1 MPETYKITGYI
12 YVRSNELCDIHDCY
26 KLGTTRNI
34 PDREANYITSEIIRG
49 HFKYVYEIYD
59 YCNEK
64 CEKMVFKELKHFNL
78 YKNAGKEFYKKD
90 VINYIEPLFK
100 KHNIKYKT
108 LHDIEIFNLART
120 DRDKL
125 YDSDTDDTDAECE
138 TECETDSKADNS
150 DIDKDTSKFIISKEN
165 SSHVA
170 LGDSKDCCDIVY
182 RESEESYSSEDNED
196 IYIDNVEDSMI
207 ISYIP
212 REYQLDI
219 ISKALLHFQFND
231 KGILALICGVGKT
244 LISLWIAKELKSNT
258 IVIGVPNILLLKQ
271 WKNTINSILPDL
283 PVFIVC
289 KNIESRDIIEFLE
302 NKDCFIIITTY
313 ASSYKVKE
321 AFEKTQIIPRIKIL
335 DEMHHLT
342 SYNINNKQKSYINIL
357 KIQSHKQLSLTATLK
372 ILENKENVSDVDVI
386 ISNDNVQ
393 YFGDIIDKRCLL
405 WAINENIICDYVIQ
419 SITTDTDKLEY
430 HLNRFKIIE
439 ENDKRLFLSAFA
451 SLKSIFENHSHHLL
465 IYSNNM
471 RNSIKIIEYIKLLIE
486 DKYFIL
492 PGLYYSTYHSNHK
505 ACEQK
510 DIIDKFEKA
519 KYGIISC
526 VYCLG
531 EGWDFPLLDA
541 VVCAENMSS
550 NIRILQSVLRASR
563 KNKNQSDK
571 ITKIILP
578 ILNKDDLW
586 ENDNPDLKKVREV
599 IYQMG
604 LEDETITQKIKVF
617 NIDIKKEGRRYKPLL
632 PNILIES
639 FGDYDND
646 FTQKLR
652 LKTVKRMTLSMT
664 YEKARKIIASKNIRS
679 KEEYYKLCEN
689 DSRLSPEPEIV
700 FKGQFTNWIEY
711 LSIERIYYDLKTC
724 KDKVKEYLSLSPK
737 IKKNYLDL
745 SIVCTGLCKIDSQFP
760 PNGLWVEYYNVKDL
774 RDIIELSN
782 KKKKSTS
789 DIL

>member
-1 MPETYKITGYI
+1 MPETCKVSGFI
-12 YVRSNELCDIHDCY
+12 YARTNELCDIHDCY
-26 KLGTTRNI
+26 KLGTTQNI
-34 PDREANYITSEIIRG
+34 PDREANYITGEINRG
-49 HFKYVYEIYD
+49 SFKYVYEIQGL
-59 YCNEK
+59 CNEK
-64 CEKMVFKELKHFNL
+64 CEQMLFQELKRFNL
-78 YKNAGKEFYKKD
+78 YINAGTEFYKKD
-90 VINYIEPLFK
+90 AIKYIEPFFN
-100 KHNIKYKT
+100 KHNIKYKKLST
-108 LHDIEIFNLART
+108 IEIANLVRAEREYIISTESGSQVAVGYCRELSDFAEDTESTEDSYESDIE
-120 DRDKL
+120 
-125 YDSDTDDTDAECE
+125 
-138 TECETDSKADNS
+138 
-150 DIDKDTSKFIISKEN
+150 
-165 SSHVA
+165 
-170 LGDSKDCCDIVY
+170 DCK
-182 RESEESYSSEDNED
+182 RF
-196 IYIDNVEDSMI
+196 
-207 ISYIP
+207 SYIP
-212 REYQLDI
+212 REYQTAI
-219 ISKALLHFQFND
+219 ISNALSYFQFNNN
-231 KGILALICGVGKT
+231 GILALICGVGKT
-244 LISLWIAKELKSNT
+244 LISLWITKELKCNT

-283 PVFIVC
+283 PIFIVS
-289 KNIESRDIIEFLE
+289 KNIKSQDIIQFLE
-302 NKDCFIIITTY
+302 NEREGFIIITTY
-313 ASSYKVKE
+313 SSSHKVRK
-321 AFEKTQIIPRIKIL
+321 AFEKTQIIPHIKIL
-335 DEMHHLT
+335 DEVHHLT
-342 SYNINNKQKSYINIL
+342 SYNINSKQKSYVNIL
-357 KIQSHKQLSLTATLK
+357 KIQSCKQISLTATLK
-372 ILENKENVSDVDVI
+372 ILENKENVSDADVI

-430 HLNRFKIIE
+430 HLNRFKIVE

-451 SLKSIFENHSHHLL
+451 SLKSIFENHSQHLL

-471 RNSIKIIEYIKLLIE
+471 RNSMKIIEYIKLLIE
-486 DKYFIL
+486 DKYFEL
-492 PGLYYSTYHSNHK
+492 PELYYSAYHSNHK
-505 ACEQK
+505 ASEQK
-510 DIIDKFEKA
+510 DIIDKFEMA

-563 KNKNQSDK
+563 KNKNQPDK

-617 NIDIKKEGRRYKPLL
+617 NIDIKKEGRIYKPLL
-632 PNILIES
+632 PNVLIES
-639 FGDYDND
+639 FGEFDND

-652 LKTVKRMTLSMT
+652 LKTVKRMALSMT
-664 YEKARKIIASKNIRS
+664 YEKARKIIVSKNIRN
-679 KEEYYKLCEN
+679 KEEYYKLCEI
-689 DSRLSPEPEIV
+689 DSRLSPEPEID
-700 FKGQFTNWIEY
+700 FKGTFTNWINY
-711 LSIERIYYDLKTC
+711 LSIERIYYDLETC
-724 KDKVKEYLSLSPK
+724 KNKVGEYLSLSPK

-745 SIVCTGLCKIDSQFP
+745 SIVCTGLCKIDTQFP

>member
-1 MPETYKITGYI
+1 MSETCKVSGFI
-12 YVRSNELCDIHDCY
+12 YARMNELCDMHDCY

-34 PDREANYITSEIIRG
+34 PDREANYITGEINRG
-49 HFKYVYEIYD
+49 SFKYVYEIQGF
-59 YCNEK
+59 CNEK
-64 CEKMVFKELKHFNL
+64 CEQMLFQELKRFNL
-78 YKNAGKEFYKKD
+78 YKNAGTEFYRKD
-90 VINYIEPLFK
+90 AVKYIEPFFNK
-100 KHNIKYKT
+100 YNIKYKK
-108 LHDIEIFNLART
+108 LSAIEIANLVRT
-120 DRDKL
+120 DREYIISNESSSQVAVGYCREL
-125 YDSDTDDTDAECE
+125 SDFAEDAES
-138 TECETDSKADNS
+138 TESTESTEDSYES
-150 DIDKDTSKFIISKEN
+150 DIE
-165 SSHVA
+165 
-170 LGDSKDCCDIVY
+170 DCK
-182 RESEESYSSEDNED
+182 S
-196 IYIDNVEDSMI
+196 

-212 REYQLDI
+212 REYQSAI
-219 ISKALLHFQFND
+219 ISNALSYFQNNNN
-231 KGILALICGVGKT
+231 GILALICGVGKT
-244 LISLWIAKELKSNT
+244 LISLWITKELNCNT

-283 PVFIVC
+283 PIFIVS
-289 KNIESRDIIEFLE
+289 KDIKSQDIIQFLE
-302 NKDCFIIITTY
+302 NEKNRFIIITTY
-313 ASSYKVKE
+313 ASSHKVRK
-321 AFEKTQIIPRIKIL
+321 AFEKTQIIPHIKIL
-335 DEMHHLT
+335 DEVHHLT
-342 SYNINNKQKSYINIL
+342 SYNINDKQKSYVNIL
-357 KIQSHKQLSLTATLK
+357 KIQSRKQLSLTATLK
-372 ILENKENVSDVDVI
+372 ILENKDNVSDADVI
-386 ISNDNVQ
+386 ISNDNVE
-393 YFGDIIDKRCLL
+393 YFGYIIDKRCLL
-405 WAINENIICDYVIQ
+405 WAIDENIICDYVIQ

-430 HLNRFKIIE
+430 HLNRFKIVE

-471 RNSIKIIEYIKLLIE
+471 RNSMKIIEYIKLLIE

-492 PGLYYSTYHSNHK
+492 PGLYYSAYHSNYK
-505 ACEQK
+505 PSEQK
-510 DIIDKFEKA
+510 DIIDKFEIA

-563 KNKNQSDK
+563 KNKNQPDK

-586 ENDNPDLKKVREV
+586 ENDNQDLKKVREV

-617 NIDIKKEGRRYKPLL
+617 NIDIKKEGMLYKPLL
-632 PNILIES
+632 PNTAIES
-639 FGDYDND
+639 FGEFDND

-652 LKTVKRMTLSMT
+652 LKTVKRMALSMT
-664 YEKARKIIASKNIRS
+664 YEKARKIIASKNIRN
-679 KEEYYKLCEN
+679 KEEYYKLCEI
-689 DSRLSPEPEIV
+689 DSRLSPEPEID
-700 FKGQFTNWIEY
+700 FKGTFTNWINY
-711 LSIERIYYDLKTC
+711 LSIDRIYYDLETC
-724 KDKVKEYLSLSPK
+724 KNKVGEYLSLSPK

-782 KKKKSTS
+782 KKKKRTS

>member
-1 MPETYKITGYI
+1 MPEAYEVSGYI
-12 YVRSNELCDIHDCY
+12 YTRTNELCDIHDCY

-34 PDREANYITSEIIRG
+34 PDREANYITSEINRG
-49 HFKYVYEIYD
+49 RFKYVYEIQGF
-59 YCNEK
+59 CNEK
-64 CEKMVFKELKHFNL
+64 CEQMLFQELKHFNL
-78 YKNAGKEFYKKD
+78 YKNAGTEFYRKD
-90 VINYIEPLFK
+90 VVKYIEPFFN
-100 KHNIKYKT
+100 KHNIKYKKMSA
-108 LHDIEIFNLART
+108 IEIANLIRT
-120 DRDKL
+120 GREYIISTESSSQVAVGYCREL
-125 YDSDTDDTDAECE
+125 SDFAEDAEI
-138 TECETDSKADNS
+138 TE
-150 DIDKDTSKFIISKEN
+150 
-165 SSHVA
+165 
-170 LGDSKDCCDIVY
+170 
-182 RESEESYSSEDNED
+182 SSEDSYESDIED
-196 IYIDNVEDSMI
+196 CKS

-212 REYQLDI
+212 REYQTAI
-219 ISKALLHFQFND
+219 ISNALSYFQFNNN
-231 KGILALICGVGKT
+231 GILALICGVGKT
-244 LISLWIAKELKSNT
+244 LISLWITKELNCNT

-283 PVFIVC
+283 PIFIVS
-289 KNIESRDIIEFLE
+289 KDIKLQDIIQFLE
-302 NKDCFIIITTY
+302 NEKNRFIIITTY
-313 ASSYKVKE
+313 ASSHKVRK
-321 AFEKTQIIPRIKIL
+321 AFEKTQIIPNIKIL
-335 DEMHHLT
+335 DEVHHLT
-342 SYNINNKQKSYINIL
+342 SYNINEKQKSYVNIL
-357 KIQSHKQLSLTATLK
+357 KIQSRKQLSLTATLK
-372 ILENKENVSDVDVI
+372 ILENKDNVRDADII

-393 YFGDIIDKRCLL
+393 YFGNIIDKRCLL
-405 WAINENIICDYVIQ
+405 WAIDENIICDYVIQ

-430 HLNRFKIIE
+430 HLNRFNIVE

-451 SLKSIFENHSHHLL
+451 SLKSIFENHSHHIL

-471 RNSIKIIEYIKLLIE
+471 RNSMKIIEYIKLLIE

-492 PGLYYSTYHSNHK
+492 PGLYYSAYHSNHK
-505 ACEQK
+505 AREQK
-510 DIIDKFEKA
+510 GIIDKFEMA

-563 KNKNQSDK
+563 KNKNQPDK

-586 ENDNPDLKKVREV
+586 ENDNQDFKKVREV

-617 NIDIKKEGRRYKPLL
+617 NIDIKKEGRLYKPLL
-632 PNILIES
+632 PNALIES
-639 FGDYDND
+639 FGEFDND

-652 LKTVKRMTLSMT
+652 LKTVKRMALSTT
-664 YEKARKIIASKNIRS
+664 YEKARKIIASKNIRN
-679 KEEYYKLCEN
+679 KEEYYKLCEI
-689 DSRLSPEPEIV
+689 DSRLSPEPEID
-700 FKGQFTNWIEY
+700 FKGTFTNWINY
-711 LSIERIYYDLKTC
+711 LSIDRIYYDLETC
-724 KDKVKEYLSLSPK
+724 KNKVGEYLSLSPK

-745 SIVCTGLCKIDSQFP
+745 SIVCAGLCKIDSQFP

-774 RDIIELSN
+774 RDIIALSN